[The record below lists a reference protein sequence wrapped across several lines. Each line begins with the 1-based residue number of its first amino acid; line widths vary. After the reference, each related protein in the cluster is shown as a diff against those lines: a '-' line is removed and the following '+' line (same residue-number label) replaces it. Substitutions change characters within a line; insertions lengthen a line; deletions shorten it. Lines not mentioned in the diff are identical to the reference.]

1 MFFND
6 LFIIFIIIQKIL
18 PDASID
24 VRDNINR
31 TETEVDRVEII
42 PLDEHP
48 RQFRSHTPK
57 SLDGSTTTL
66 SGTTSKETLSKVIS
80 KIL

>member
-6 LFIIFIIIQKIL
+6 LFIIFIIIQK
-18 PDASID
+18 PNASID
-24 VRDNINR
+24 VHDNNNR

-42 PLDEHP
+42 TPDEHP
-48 RQFRSHTPK
+48 RQFISHTPI
-57 SLDGSTTTL
+57 SLVGSTNTTL
-66 SGTTSKETLSKVIS
+66 SGTTSRETLSKVIL

>member
-1 MFFND
+1 MIFLLYLL
-6 LFIIFIIIQKIL
+6 LFQKIL

-31 TETEVDRVEII
+31 TETEVDRIEII
-42 PLDEHP
+42 LPDEHS
-48 RQFRSHTPK
+48 RQFKSHTPK
-57 SLDGSTTTL
+57 SLDGSTNTTTL
-66 SGTTSKETLSKVIS
+66 SGTTSRETLSKVIS

>member
-6 LFIIFIIIQKIL
+6 LFIIFIIIQKL
-18 PDASID
+18 VASID
-24 VRDNINR
+24 VHDNNNR

-42 PLDEHP
+42 PPDEYP
-48 RQFRSHTPK
+48 RQFRSHTSK
-57 SLDGSTTTL
+57 SLDGSTNTTL
-66 SGTTSKETLSKVIS
+66 SGTTSRETLSKVIS

>member
-48 RQFRSHTPK
+48 R
-57 SLDGSTTTL
+57 
-66 SGTTSKETLSKVIS
+66 
-80 KIL
+80 